1 MDLDRIL
8 ATVKVVE
15 SNTLGRHWTMRGNAF
30 MANHPYFDEITETLR
45 DLLDYVAEAIGRKG
59 NIPVHTLSRALEL
72 SDVEEEMTVPA
83 MMDMLRNESKDLKV
97 IVGQI
102 FAGVHDQSFTPSEE
116 SRLTDFSDKLESHAY
131 WLDQTTESWDAVPT
145 L

>member
-1 MDLDRIL
+1 MTLDKIL

-15 SNTLGRHWTMRGNAF
+15 SNTLGRHWTMRGDNF
-30 MANHPYFDEITETLR
+30 MANHPYFDEITNTLR

-59 NIPVHTLSRALEL
+59 NIPVHTLTRALEL
-72 SDVEEEMTVPA
+72 SDVEEETIIPSMRQ
-83 MMDMLRNESKDLKV
+83 MLLNESADLKV

-102 FAGVHDQSFTPSEE
+102 FAGVRDNNFTPSEE
-116 SRLTDFSDKLESHAY
+116 SRLTDFSDRLESHAY
-131 WLDQTTESWDAVPT
+131 WIDQTTESWGAVPT